1 MLVKNPLVYFEAW
14 EMQTFGYWTVNH
26 PSVVFHQGNIN
37 GGVPRTAEEFTESGV
52 MQTGWLELDDTW
64 YYFEPSGIMA
74 RDQWH
79 GDYYLL
85 ASGAMAKN
93 AWIGPYY
100 VDDNGVWAPNAQ
112 R

>member
-1 MLVKNPLVYFEAW
+1 
-14 EMQTFGYWTVNH
+14 
-26 PSVVFHQGNIN
+26 
-37 GGVPRTAEEFTESGV
+37 
-52 MQTGWLELDDTW
+52 MQTGWLELDDIW
-64 YYFEPSGIMA
+64 YYFEPSGAMA
-74 RDQWH
+74 HDQWH

-93 AWIGPYY
+93 AWIGQYY